1 MVGCIQILPAIK
13 MGSRKAFHSWMQAH
27 LIQRCILFEIA
38 AFFPGFTLWAF
49 ESQWVSVINAPAR
62 MRQHNNSGPEYG
74 GWKREFSTKW
84 WWALPHSV
92 CTYCKFAMLQ
102 LQVQHHPCIKHQ
114 FDVKAKAREWKTKM
128 CSSVLSRS
136 FATENTIYL
145 LNFALDAHCTRLRKL
160 PLVFH
165 FYAGIAFI

>member
-1 MVGCIQILPAIK
+1 MHSNITRHQNGLSKSLSLMNA
-13 MGSRKAFHSWMQAH
+13 SAFNSKVYF
-27 LIQRCILFEIA
+27 IRDCSVFS
-38 AFFPGFTLWAF
+38 GFTLWAF

-136 FATENTIYL
+136 FTTENTIYL